1 MGLCHILSCG
11 DISDSL
17 SITHPSMLL
26 YITHNSYCS
35 FAVKTQVPEPLKQ
48 KHDLTVL
55 RSEDQN
61 VCSLLGDIHTVSTC
75 SQSLSRGGDGEETTS
90 HRLEKE
96 RTSK

>member
-35 FAVKTQVPEPLKQ
+35 FAVQTQVPEPLKQ

-61 VCSLLGDIHTVSTC
+61 VCSLLADIHAASKC
-75 SQSLSRGGDGEETTS
+75 SQSVGFRQ
-90 HRLEKE
+90 EKE
-96 RTSK
+96 GTSK